1 MSDIEFETKL
11 MNWNCMD
18 DEKSKDQEKIDS
30 MRLYKNI
37 DNHHRDE
44 SDS

>member
-18 DEKSKDQEKIDS
+18 VEKSKDQEKIDS

-37 DNHHRDE
+37 DKHHRDE